1 MHAEDQAL
9 LGGVLL
15 VRDRLFLTRHTKA
28 LTTPRRIIQ
37 LIAAF
42 PRVAEEA
49 IAKPMP
55 SPPTIKARMLAM

>member
-1 MHAEDQAL
+1 MHAKDQAL

-42 PRVAEEA
+42 PRVAEGA